1 MAPAAFSP
9 RFLLVLLLRERTKNG
24 RCRIAMTRWVGQA
37 TLGLSWLQHR
47 AKMLHKTT
55 RTRTRTHTHTHTH
68 THSCL
73 CTHHSLT
80 NACRSRRFD
89 LHRPCPLASAGR
101 AGVGYAQ
108 QTRCDRGRRWV
119 DMATWV
125 ARGESV
131 AGSGPPTATARTARL
146 TRTSTKS
153 GISAN
158 APVFMARNHAHV
170 HADCEK
176 HELGT
181 PGHFLPSS
189 SIRRRVRRHIIK
201 WAQARGR

>member
-1 MAPAAFSP
+1 MLNAGEMPDRAEQVCWDELRLGSPASRKNAPKDYT
-9 RFLLVLLLRERTKNG
+9 LTLTLR
-24 RCRIAMTRWVGQA
+24 
-37 TLGLSWLQHR
+37 
-47 AKMLHKTT
+47 
-55 RTRTRTHTHTHTH
+55 HTHTHT
-68 THSCL
+68 CP
-73 CTHHSLT
+73 CTQHSLT

-101 AGVGYAQ
+101 AGVGCAQ

-119 DMATWV
+119 DTAMWV

-153 GISAN
+153 GISAIP
-158 APVFMARNHAHV
+158 PVFVTRNHAHV
-170 HADCEK
+170 HAECERDA
-176 HELGT
+176 LGT

-189 SIRRRVRRHIIK
+189 SIRRRVPRRIIK
-201 WAQARGR
+201 WGQAPGR